1 MSAPMIR
8 ILGIDPG
15 LQHTGWGVIESDGHR
30 IKYIASGVCHSK
42 ADQPMPTRLL
52 SLQTLLSQAI
62 VGATP
67 HEAAMEET
75 FVNKNPVSSLKLG
88 HARGA
93 LMLTVALAG
102 LSLTEYAPTVVKKTV
117 TGKGR
122 AEKEQVQGMLHYV
135 LPGTKITNPDEAD
148 ALAVA
153 LCHAYHLPLRK
164 LRAL

>member
-1 MSAPMIR
+1 MATLIR

-15 LQHTGWGVIESDGHR
+15 LQHTGWGIIESDGHR

-42 ADQPMPTRLL
+42 AEHPMPDRLL
-52 SLQTLLSQAI
+52 AIQTLLSEAI
-62 VGATP
+62 TRHQPV
-67 HEAAMEET
+67 EAAMEET
-75 FVNKNPVSSLKLG
+75 FVNKNAMSSLKLG

-102 LSLTEYAPTVVKKTV
+102 LPLAEYAATVVKKTV

-122 AEKEQVQGMLHYV
+122 AEKEQVQGMLQYV

-153 LCHAYHLPLRK
+153 LCHAYHLPVRK